1 MLDLMEHASDDAFD
15 DNVEV
20 PVPLETLGI
29 DQLKLSG
36 TSLILRDFDKKYI
49 YKVIKLHSATEALF
63 YSIAYRIYPP
73 NVDDLR
79 VNNINSKTFNNL
91 SYLVEQE
98 MIPQFYGITT
108 ISRNDYSWYELGK
121 NSTKNDNIYRAI
133 KLENLLRDFNNP
145 GIIDIK
151 LGSHNFNYST
161 NYGEIDDHLKLKCID
176 TYREMKHKYRDSVSH
191 NKPFDY
197 QLDLNA
203 SELGL
208 PESYKSLD
216 ANTLQS
222 VFKSWRQKQ
231 VAMETTEQ
239 ELGFRISSIYFEL
252 PNKKYLIT
260 SSEAK
265 QLNKSETVNILNDI
279 FKQNQYGHFKL
290 KFIEFLNRLKSWI
303 LLQTSISIVAS
314 SILIIFDQNDLQH
327 YKIKWIDFTHIN
339 HNSTNEDNS
348 NMIKGI
354 NNLIGIVENRESL

>member
-1 MLDLMEHASDDAFD
+1 MLDLMERASDDAFD
-15 DNVEV
+15 DTVDA

-79 VNNINSKTFNNL
+79 VNNINPKTFKNV

-108 ISRNDYSWYELGK
+108 ISRNGWFSHSHSSLDYSWYELGK
-121 NSTKNDNIYRAI
+121 NATKNENIYRAI
-133 KLENLLRDFNNP
+133 KLENLLRDFKNP

-151 LGSHNFNYST
+151 LGSHNFNYSM

-176 TYREMKHKYRDSVSH
+176 TYREMKHKYRDSVS
-191 NKPFDY
+191 NKKPFDY

-222 VFKSWRQKQ
+222 VFKSWRQRQ
-231 VAMETTEQ
+231 VALETTEQ

-252 PNKKYLIT
+252 PDKKYLIT
-260 SSEAK
+260 SAEAK
-265 QLNKSETVNILNDI
+265 QLSKSETVNILKDI
-279 FKQNQYGHFKL
+279 LNLNKDEKFSL
-290 KFIEFLNRLKSWI
+290 KFVDFLNRLKSWI
-303 LLQTSISIVAS
+303 LLQTSVSIVAS
-314 SILIIFDQNDLQH
+314 SILIIFDQDDLQH

-339 HNSTNEDNS
+339 HNSMNVS
-348 NMIKGI
+348 HPIYH
-354 NNLIGIVENRESL
+354 